1 MKMKKKKNNLEK
13 LLNTIE
19 TLRGPNGCPWDKE
32 QTMKTLKPCLI
43 EEAYEVL
50 EVMEEGGTKLKEELG
65 DLLLQILLQ
74 SQIQKEAGN
83 FEFDDVCSVLNEK
96 LIRRHPH
103 VFGSVNV
110 KNSDEVMVNWEE
122 IKRGEESHKD
132 RESILDG
139 IPSSFPQLLRAQKLQ
154 KKASKAG
161 FDWENHIGAMEK
173 VKEEILEIEEEIKND
188 NQKNIEEEI
197 GDLIFAVINLSRKLK
212 VNPEDALEKTNN
224 KFEKRV
230 RYIELK
236 LDMKKSSLEEMEK
249 YWQEAKN
256 ETR

>member
-1 MKMKKKKNNLEK
+1 MEKKKNNLEK

-230 RYIELK
+230 RYIESK

>member
-1 MKMKKKKNNLEK
+1 MKMEKKKNNLEK

>member
-1 MKMKKKKNNLEK
+1 MKMEKKKNNLEK

-32 QTMKTLKPCLI
+32 QTIKTLKPCLI

-230 RYIELK
+230 RYIESK

>member
-1 MKMKKKKNNLEK
+1 MKMEKKKNNLEK

-230 RYIELK
+230 RYIESK

>member
-1 MKMKKKKNNLEK
+1 MKMEKKKNNLEK

-139 IPSSFPQLLRAQKLQ
+139 IPSSFPQLLRAKKLQ

-230 RYIELK
+230 RYIESK

>member
-1 MKMKKKKNNLEK
+1 
-13 LLNTIE
+13 
-19 TLRGPNGCPWDKE
+19 
-32 QTMKTLKPCLI
+32 MKTLKPCLI

-230 RYIELK
+230 RYIESK